1 MSKTVTLILVSSKST
16 GVIYLAVYYSP
27 INCRLKET
35 TRII

>member
-27 INCRLKET
+27 INCRLKEIK
-35 TRII
+35 RIL

>member
-27 INCRLKET
+27 INET
-35 TRII
+35 KRIL